1 MNYIVHGVT
10 KSWTSL
16 SDFHFTS
23 TLDRDGGYLVVV
35 SEGHLSDLSQHA
47 WYLLMAQT
55 SISGHWEK

>member
-35 SEGHLSDLSQHA
+35 SEGLLSGIRG
-47 WYLLMAQT
+47 T
-55 SISGHWEK
+55 P